1 MKNLCLKF
9 LLVFVVQIQINA
21 QQNKMIQ
28 TANNF
33 TSFTSKNTTNISD
46 ELNELTPNPYKNNP
60 DFGVLPLNSPCENC
74 FELIH
79 KRTEYERHFVSGNK
93 IFVQKG
99 YNKIN
104 YVDENGNLRERIS
117 KLFPIGNGLFTS
129 IHQPEKTEIDTIN
142 KTISLYL
149 NNKKISF
156 LNNLCLI
163 FEDSLGN
170 RSLLDDTP
178 DWSNT
183 SVGSD
188 GILIKNI
195 FNNIDFEA
203 VAFEGSFKTSFII
216 NENPQLDKSGWLIF
230 SDSLTSNFN
239 HNVSFE
245 NPAESNGKFNCN
257 LNINDSFN
265 QKTFSFLQGICSSQ
279 NRFNSSALY
288 YQLLNNKFEQHIS
301 TSWLVDTSTVYPI
314 SVDPVVTNSNTLLQA
329 SISGSG
335 LNNTGSFVGFCPY
348 NLSVPR
354 PANTTLNNV
363 LWTFSYIAQN
373 GARRNEGAVR
383 FTTGACISPST
394 TGFFWF
400 CNVNTA
406 GVCTGSN
413 VAIGNDLLPCISPL
427 SACNGSVTFTMQF
440 FDRFAGAACSNLF
453 IGAFSDWTMTLV
465 GNTLE
470 TLGNST
476 SGNGTTTVTATCYT
490 PFTLNPSVSNG
501 VPGYSYL
508 WSPGGE
514 TTPTKSLF
522 ITTLPTQ
529 THVVTVTD
537 ACGVSRVATFIV
549 NNTCVLPI
557 TLKNYFAS
565 FNGKS
570 VDLFWETA
578 SERNSDYFTI
588 EKSTNAIDYELL
600 TTVKAAGNSSTLKNY
615 KAIDYNPEKGT
626 VIYYRLRQYDFNNNQ
641 PAFEHVI
648 TVTIEEKDINLL
660 LMPNPTN
667 KQLDLTLTGTLK
679 GLPISIDIFDF
690 TGKSKLFEIFE
701 SKDNAFKHS
710 LNLENFQAGIYYVKV
725 NYNGNSYTAKVI
737 KN

>member
-1 MKNLCLKF
+1 M
-9 LLVFVVQIQINA
+9 NA
-21 QQNKMIQ
+21 QQEKMIQ
-28 TANNF
+28 SVNNF
-33 TSFTSKNTTNISD
+33 TSFTSKNNLNVSN
-46 ELNELTPNPYKNNP
+46 ELNELTPSSYKNNP

-79 KRTEYERHFVSGNK
+79 KRTEYERHYISGNK
-93 IFVQKG
+93 KFIQKG
-99 YNKIN
+99 FNKIN
-104 YVDENGNLRERIS
+104 YFDENGNLRERIT
-117 KLFPIGNGLFTS
+117 KLFPIGNGVFSS
-129 IHQPEKTEIDTIN
+129 IYQPEKTEIDSTN
-142 KTISLYL
+142 KTISIYL

-170 RSLLDDTP
+170 RSILDNTP
-178 DWSNT
+178 DWSNA
-183 SVGSD
+183 SIGSD

-203 VAFEGSFKTSFII
+203 IAFEGSFKTSFII
-216 NENPQLDKSGWLIF
+216 NESLQLEKSGWLIF
-230 SDSLTSNFN
+230 SDSITSNFN
-239 HNVSFE
+239 YNVSFDNSPE
-245 NPAESNGKFNCN
+245 INGKYNCN
-257 LNINDSFN
+257 MNIKDNLN
-265 QKTFSFLQGICSSQ
+265 QKLFSFLQGICSSQ
-279 NRFNSSALY
+279 NRFNSSNLY
-288 YQLLNNKFEQHIS
+288 YQFINNKLEQHIS
-301 TSWLVDTSTVYPI
+301 TNWLLDSSTVYPI

-329 SISGSG
+329 SIAGSG
-335 LNNTGSFVGFCPY
+335 LNNTGTFVGFCSY

-413 VAIGNDLLPCISPL
+413 VSIGNDLLPCISPL
-427 SACNGSVTFTMQF
+427 AACNGSVTFTMQF
-440 FDRFAGAACSNLF
+440 FDRFAGATCSNLF

-465 GNTLE
+465 GNSLE
-470 TLGNST
+470 TLGNTT
-476 SGNGTTTVTATCYT
+476 SGNGTTTVTATCFT
-490 PFTLNPSVSNG
+490 PFTLNPNSSNG
-501 VPGYSYL
+501 VPAYNYL

-514 TTPTKSLF
+514 TTPTKTLF

-537 ACGVSRVATFIV
+537 ACGISRVATFIV

-565 FNGKS
+565 FNGKN
-570 VDLFWETA
+570 VDIFWETA
-578 SERNSDYFTI
+578 TERNSDYFAI
-588 EKSTNAIDYELL
+588 EKSTDGINYSLL
-600 TTVKAAGNSSTLKNY
+600 TTVKAAGNSSSLKKY
-615 KAIDYNPEKGT
+615 ATTDYTPEKGT
-626 VIYYRLRQYDFNNNQ
+626 VIYYRLRQYDFNNDT

-648 TVTIEEKDINLL
+648 SISIEEKDINLL

-667 KQLDLTLTGTLK
+667 KLLDVLLTGTTK
-679 GLPISIDIFDF
+679 GLPISIEIFDF
-690 TGKSKLFEIFE
+690 TGKSKLHEVFE
-701 SKDNAFKHS
+701 SNDKTFRQS
-710 LNLENFQAGIYYVKV
+710 VNLENLQKGIYNVKV
-725 NYNGNSYTAKVI
+725 NYNGNIYTSKVI